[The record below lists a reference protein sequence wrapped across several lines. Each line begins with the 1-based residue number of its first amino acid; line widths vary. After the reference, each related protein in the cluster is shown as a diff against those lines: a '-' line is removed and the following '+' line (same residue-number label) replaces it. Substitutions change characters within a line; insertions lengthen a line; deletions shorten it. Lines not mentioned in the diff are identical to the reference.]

1 MYTKLKKSQITHWW
15 IAESNLKMAF
25 VNILSGE
32 PLSDNLLVVGYLDME
47 KEELATSTNRVK
59 RVTKDGVITAKGT
72 FYPFEEAHEL
82 YLSFLI
88 EANKEDTLVAINWD
102 YAQKLCKHKII
113 ADVVKDG
120 NIERDVIFD
129 FTPDK
134 KYNVMF
140 AGYSKDLSANIVLT
154 TFARRNVCIIL
165 AIPDTVIADIA
176 HSSFALQDET
186 MQKVKSVKE
195 IFAENFK

>member
-134 KYNVMF
+134 K
-140 AGYSKDLSANIVLT
+140 NIVLT

>member
-15 IAESNLKMAF
+15 IAEANLKMAF
-25 VNILSGE
+25 INILSGE
-32 PLSDNLLVVGYLDME
+32 PLSDNLLVVGYLDVE

-72 FYPFEEAHEL
+72 FYPIEEAHEL

-88 EANKEDTLVAINWD
+88 EANKEDTLVAINWE

-120 NIERDVIFD
+120 NIERGVTFD

-140 AGYSKDLSANIVLT
+140 SGYSKDLSANIVLT
-154 TFARRNVCIIL
+154 TFARRNVCITL
-165 AIPDTVIADIA
+165 AIPDTVRADIA